1 MYNGNGA
8 LDTLP
13 HSHDVLSLAFRPD
26 GKQLVSS
33 TLDGTLTFW
42 DPQEGKIQVRGRWR
56 EVRRGVGG
64 GVTYKGS

>member
-13 HSHDVLSLAFRPD
+13 HSHDVLALAFRPD

-42 DPQEGKIQVRGRWR
+42 DPQEGKIQVCMGGWGAER
-56 EVRRGVGG
+56 EEA
-64 GVTYKGS
+64 KGKA